1 MKNKETGYPSI
12 DKTHEKS
19 EKYFDI
25 HPLIPNLSVYNA
37 IRLICTLFK
46 NESAI
51 DCLNIEVSYKEMI
64 EQAITL
70 SKSFKELGVKTG
82 DIITASMPNFSQ
94 AIIVYLAANR
104 IGAITTFLNSFAEQK
119 KYANI

>member
-1 MKNKETGYPSI
+1 
-12 DKTHEKS
+12 
-19 EKYFDI
+19 
-25 HPLIPNLSVYNA
+25 
-37 IRLICTLFK
+37 
-46 NESAI
+46 
-51 DCLNIEVSYKEMI
+51 MI

-82 DIITASMPNFSQ
+82 DIITVSMPNFSQ

-104 IGAITTFLNSFAEQK
+104 IGAITTFLNTFAEQK